1 MFRMLPNTDLNVHPL
16 CLGGNVF
23 GWGADRDQSFAVLDA
38 YVEAGGNFIDTADT
52 YSSWQGTDGGE
63 SETIIGDWMAA
74 RSNRDELII
83 ATKVGK
89 LPGMNNLRPETI
101 RTQMERSLRLLRTD
115 RVDLYYAHMDH
126 DDSMPDALGTF
137 DSLVRSGHTRYLAAS
152 NYSPE
157 RLSLAL
163 DLATD
168 NGWAPFVALQPEY
181 HLMNR
186 EFEKGLLQVCLE
198 RNLGV
203 LPYYALARGYL
214 TGKYRV
220 GGPDVESVR
229 AAGASV
235 YVGEQGEG
243 VLSALEHVAAD
254 HEVPLAAAAL
264 AWLAAR
270 PTVVAPIASART
282 VRQLAEL
289 LPMADLQLSAEEIAA
304 LDSASQPL
312 MSYPSETL
320 VLERPSNCEEAG
332 RRGER

>member
-1 MFRMLPNTDLNVHPL
+1 MLRQLPNTDIRVHPL

-23 GWGADRDQSFAVLDA
+23 GWGANRDESFAVLDA
-38 YVEAGGNFIDTADT
+38 YVEAGGNLIDTADT

-74 RSNRDELII
+74 RGNRDSLII

-101 RTQMERSLRLLRTD
+101 RTQMDRSLRLLRTD

-126 DDSMPDALGTF
+126 DDSMPDALETF
-137 DSLVRSGHTRYLAAS
+137 DSLVRGGKTRYLAAS

-157 RLSLAL
+157 RLTLAL
-163 DLATD
+163 DLAAD
-168 NGWAPFVALQPEY
+168 NGWAPFIALQPEY

-186 EFEKGLLQVCLE
+186 EFEHGLQQVCAE

-220 GGPDVESVR
+220 GGPDISSVR
-229 AAGASV
+229 AAGAST
-235 YVGEQGEG
+235 YVSEQGEN
-243 VLSALEHVAAD
+243 VLMTLERVAAA
-254 HEVPLAAAAL
+254 HEVSLATAAL
-264 AWLAAR
+264 AWLASR

-282 VRQLAEL
+282 PHQLAEL
-289 LPMADLQLSAEEIAA
+289 LPMAGLRLSADEITA
-304 LDSASQPL
+304 LDFASQSPVVA
-312 MSYPSETL
+312 PQ
-320 VLERPSNCEEAG
+320 
-332 RRGER
+332 